1 MAITITKPTVGGSQ
15 DTWGQTINDALDI
28 IVDGVNGTGGGT
40 TAPNLEQGAFK
51 ISGTAVTV
59 SAEEL
64 NVLDGVANTLESSEL
79 NLLDGSTANT
89 VVNGKAVIYGSA
101 GEVTVTTL
109 AATKVDFASWR
120 IEESNGRLYFS
131 KSGTDHMMLDTSG
144 NLICSGD
151 ITAFGT
157 IPSKGL

>member
-28 IVDGVNGTGGGT
+28 IVDGVNGTGRT

-101 GEVTVTTL
+101 GEVTV
-109 AATKVDFASWR
+109 R
-120 IEESNGRLYFS
+120 
-131 KSGTDHMMLDTSG
+131 H
-144 NLICSGD
+144 
-151 ITAFGT
+151 
-157 IPSKGL
+157 